1 MILKYTTGKLPPNFF
16 MLGVIL
22 LLIGILAIIMSE
34 FAGIVAILLSIP
46 LLFIRTGILI
56 DNKKKRIKKYIGLFA
71 YKTGKWESIAQIHHL
86 QIIRV
91 RQTTGMAVLS
101 ITRNETN
108 IVYKLLAVLPNEN
121 IELLSG
127 EGRFIGEAASDISSQ
142 LNTEVLEP
150 ASGIMQK

>member
-34 FAGIVAILLSIP
+34 YTGIVAIPFAIP

-56 DNKKKRIKKYIGLFA
+56 DTKGKRIKKYIGLFA
-71 YKTGKWESIAQIHHL
+71 YKTGKWESIAQVHHL
-86 QIIRV
+86 RIIRV
-91 RQTTGMAVLS
+91 QQSASMAVLS
-101 ITRNETN
+101 ISRYDTN
-108 IVYKLLAVLPNEN
+108 IVYKLILVLPNEN

-127 EGRFIGEAASDISSQ
+127 EGRFIGTVADEISDKLQVELKAPVIG
-142 LNTEVLEP
+142 E
-150 ASGIMQK
+150 K

>member
-22 LLIGILAIIMSE
+22 LLLGILAAIMSE
-34 FAGIVAILLSIP
+34 YAGLVAIPLSIP

-56 DNKKKRIKKYIGLFA
+56 DTKKTRIKKYIGLFA
-71 YKTGKWESIAQIHHL
+71 YQSGKWESIAPIKHL

-101 ITRNETN
+101 IARNETN
-108 IVYKLLAVLPNEN
+108 VVYKLIAVLPDEN

-127 EGRFIGEAASDISSQ
+127 EGRFIGEAADNISSE
-142 LNTEVLEP
+142 LNIEVKNTSP
-150 ASGIMQK
+150 KN

>member
-1 MILKYTTGKLPPNFF
+1 MQLKFTTGKLPLNFF

-22 LLIGILAIIMSE
+22 FLLGILSAIMSE
-34 FAGIVAILLSIP
+34 FVGLLAIPLSIP

-56 DNKKKRIKKYIGLFA
+56 DTEKKKIKKYIGLFV
-71 YKTGKWESIAQIHHL
+71 YQSGKWENIASTRYL

-91 RQTTGMAVLS
+91 RQTSGMAVLS
-101 ITRNETN
+101 IARNESN

-127 EGRFIGEAASDISSQ
+127 ESLLIHEAASNISRE
-142 LNTEVLEP
+142 LNVELKDLPSE
-150 ASGIMQK
+150 K

>member
-1 MILKYTTGKLPPNFF
+1 MILQFTTGKLPLNFF

-22 LLIGILAIIMSE
+22 LLIGVLAAIMSE
-34 FAGIVAILLSIP
+34 FAGLAAIPLSIP
-46 LLFIRTGILI
+46 LLFIRTGILV
-56 DNKKKRIKKYIGLFA
+56 DTEKKRIKKYIGLFT
-71 YKTGKWESIAQIHHL
+71 YKTGKWESIATIKHL

-101 ITRNETN
+101 IARNETN

-127 EGRFIGEAASDISSQ
+127 EGRFIGEAADEIVDKLQVELKAPSKQ
-142 LNTEVLEP
+142 EN
-150 ASGIMQK
+150 

>member
-22 LLIGILAIIMSE
+22 LLIGILAITMSE
-34 FAGIVAILLSIP
+34 FAGIVAIPLSIP

-56 DNKKKRIKKYIGLFA
+56 DTKGKRIKKYIGLFA
-71 YKTGKWESIAQIHHL
+71 CKTGEWESITQIKHL

-101 ITRNETN
+101 IARNETN

-127 EGRFIGEAASDISSQ
+127 KGASISEAANDISSQ
-142 LNTEVLEP
+142 LNLEVFEP
-150 ASGIMQK
+150 VNGIA

>member
-22 LLIGILAIIMSE
+22 LLIGILAAIMSE
-34 FAGIVAILLSIP
+34 FSGLVAIPLSIP

-56 DNKKKRIKKYIGLFA
+56 DTENKRIKKYIGLFA
-71 YKTGKWESIAQIHHL
+71 YKSGKWESIASIKHL

-91 RQTTGMAVLS
+91 QQTTGMAVLS
-101 ITRNETN
+101 IARNETKV
-108 IVYKLLAVLPNEN
+108 VYKLLAVTPNEN

-127 EGRFIGEAASDISSQ
+127 KGTFIGEAADDISRELSI
-142 LNTEVLEP
+142 EVKDSTP
-150 ASGIMQK
+150 KNQP

>member
-16 MLGVIL
+16 MLGIIL
-22 LLIGILAIIMSE
+22 LMLGILAAIMSE
-34 FAGIVAILLSIP
+34 FGGLVAMPLSIP

-56 DNKKKRIKKYIGLFA
+56 DTKEKRIKKYIGLFTC
-71 YKTGKWESIAQIHHL
+71 KTGKWESIAPIKHL

-127 EGRFIGEAASDISSQ
+127 EGRHIGEAADEISNKLSI
-142 LNTEVLEP
+142 EIKVPIKGE
-150 ASGIMQK
+150 K